1 MSRKVRSDK
10 GVVAPSAHSRERSD
24 GRRGEGHRRGAASR
38 QRILSAGLDVFGKYG
53 FDGAT
58 TRMLAQKAGVNLA
71 AIAYYFGGK
80 KGLYRAIAEH
90 VGAQMR
96 QMMTPALD
104 QGDFSGDGDA
114 AYALER
120 LDTVLEV
127 FASIVIASDEAD
139 KWARF
144 IMREQMDPSEAFD
157 ILYDGVIKHF
167 HGRCAALI
175 GQVTGRPADD
185 PETLLK
191 TFTIIGQIL
200 VFRTTRAVV
209 LRRLGWDDFSKD
221 HLDAIV
227 KLVQAHVRAIVVPQ
241 QESKT

>member
-1 MSRKVRSDK
+1 MSRKDRPKKEERLS
-10 GVVAPSAHSRERSD
+10 SRD
-24 GRRGEGHRRGAASR
+24 DAARRQRRGAASR
-38 QRILSAGLDVFGKYG
+38 QRILSAGLEIFGKYG
-53 FDGAT
+53 FDGAR

-71 AIAYYFGGK
+71 AIGYYFGGK

-96 QMMTPALD
+96 AMMATALD
-104 QGDFSGDGDA
+104 SAGEEEDEDPAS
-114 AYALER
+114 ALAR

-127 FASIVIASDEAD
+127 FASIVIASNEAD

-157 ILYDGVIKHF
+157 ILYEGVIKHF
-167 HGRCAALI
+167 HGRCATLI
-175 GQVTGRPADD
+175 GRALGRSPDD
-185 PETLLK
+185 PEILLK

-209 LRRLGWDDFSKD
+209 LRRLEWDDFAD
-221 HLDAIV
+221 GHLKRIV
-227 KLVQAHVRAIVVPQ
+227 ELVQAQTRAIIAPDRR
-241 QESKT
+241 EKRET